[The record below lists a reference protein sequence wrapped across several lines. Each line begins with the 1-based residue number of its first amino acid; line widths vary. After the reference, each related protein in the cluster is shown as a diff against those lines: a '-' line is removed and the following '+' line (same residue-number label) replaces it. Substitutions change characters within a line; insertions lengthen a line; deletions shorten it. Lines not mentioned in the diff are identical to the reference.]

1 MRAARFAACALI
13 LVALGV
19 PSPAAAEGLVIDK
32 LDLSSWPKVVVSVAA
47 GESRDFS
54 IVENGQ
60 PVTDI
65 SVKSFDESGT
75 TVEVILAMDTSGSML
90 GEPHAAALA
99 AARRFIGSVPENV
112 RVGLVTFADTAQ
124 VVVPPTASRS
134 RVLNAVDK
142 LTAVGETALY
152 DAVRTS
158 SGAFGKADQRNVV
171 LLSDGGDTVS
181 TASLGEAL
189 RSAKKSNV
197 AVHTVGLTSGEADL
211 ATLKAMSSKTGGSY
225 SIADVAE
232 LNSMFEGLAGAI
244 ENQYVLTYRSQIET
258 GEQFTVEITS
268 ADGTDQRLSLAPKD
282 SSAKPRPVAAPEPA
296 DPLLTGTTGLMTVLI
311 LCFIAVSM
319 AAYLVMSKSASE
331 KRDRQ
336 LARLM
341 KGREESPETTDDE
354 DKGGAAWIPQQ
365 LVTAAEGMAVR
376 RGWEPSLD
384 SRLERAGSSLKSG
397 EFIAATAMLAVAGFA
412 VGGLLGSF
420 LLGLV
425 LSVVGALLPRF
436 YVNWRGNRR
445 FAALQSQLPDV
456 LMVLASSLRAGHS
469 FLQALDAV
477 ANELPDPGGP
487 EFARVVAEIRL
498 GRPLKDAME
507 DLAVRIGSEDFEWAM
522 LAVNIQREV
531 GGNLAE
537 VLDTLAD
544 TIRGRDYVR
553 RQVEVLSAEG
563 KLSMLVLG
571 TLPLGV
577 AAWMAMVN
585 PDYVGQLVTSPVGL
599 VMTTVAA
606 GLLMLGFLWMRKV
619 VKIDV

>member
-1 MRAARFAACALI
+1 MKLARLAAIALI
-13 LVALGV
+13 FVALNLT
-19 PSPAAAEGLVIDK
+19 SAAAEGIAIDK
-32 LDLSSWPKVVVSVAA
+32 LDLSAWPKVAVSLAG

-54 IVENGQ
+54 ITENGQ
-60 PVTDI
+60 QVSDV

-75 TVEVILAMDTSGSML
+75 TVEVILAIDTSGSML
-90 GEPHAAALA
+90 GEPHAASLS
-99 AARRFIGSVPENV
+99 AARRFIATVPQNV
-112 RVGLVTFADTAQ
+112 RVGLVTFADTAR
-124 VVVPPTASRS
+124 VVVTPTAARA
-134 RVLNAVDK
+134 RVLKA
-142 LTAVGETALY
+142 LGTLSAVGETALY

-158 SGAFGKADQRNVV
+158 AGAFGKADQRNLV

-181 TASLGEAL
+181 SASLSTAL
-189 RSAKKSNV
+189 RSAKRSKV

-211 ATLKAMSSKTGGSY
+211 ATLKSMSSKTGGSY
-225 SIADVAE
+225 SVADVAE
-232 LNSMFEGLAGAI
+232 LSTMFEGLAGDI
-244 ENQYVLTYRSQIET
+244 ENQYILTYRSRIEA

-268 ADGTDQRLSLAPKD
+268 ADGSDQRLSLAPEE
-282 SSAKPRPVAAPEPA
+282 SSTEPRPVAPEPA
-296 DPLLTGTTGLMTVLI
+296 DPLLTGTAGLMTVLT
-311 LCFIAVSM
+311 LCFIAISM
-319 AAYLVMSKSASE
+319 GAYLMMSKSASD
-331 KRDRQ
+331 KRDRR

-341 KGREESPETTDDE
+341 NGREEIETATTDE

-376 RGWEPSLD
+376 RGWKPSLD

-397 EFIAATAMLAVAGFA
+397 EFVAATTMLVVAGFA
-412 VGGLLGSF
+412 VGALLGSF
-420 LLGLV
+420 LFALV
-425 LSVVGALLPRF
+425 LAIFGALLPRV
-436 YVNWRGNRR
+436 YVTWRGNRR
-445 FAALQSQLPDV
+445 FSALQSQLPDV

-537 VLDTLAD
+537 VLDTIAD

-563 KLSMLVLG
+563 RLSIMVLG
-571 TLPLGV
+571 SLPLGV
-577 AAWMAMVN
+577 AGWMAMVN
-585 PDYVGQLVTSPVGL
+585 PDYVGLLVSTPLGL
-599 VMTTVAA
+599 VMTAVAC
-606 GLLMLGFLWMRKV
+606 GLLMLGLLWMRKV